1 MVENETIKDVQT
13 ESDASGRFA
22 KFMSLFHANSKFARF
37 ISLFD
42 DRRAI
47 CAGLFLVS
55 VIVMFFYK
63 PFNQIVEG
71 DQAIYDYISQ
81 SILRGQLPYR
91 DIADIKWPAS
101 VYLNA
106 LAIWLGDFVGL
117 KDIFA
122 IRLMQIF
129 EVGLLAVFTFLVA
142 ETYLKNRLVGVI
154 AALFPLLNKSFAHW
168 TVLGGQPKL
177 PLLVFGML
185 SLWLVAKDKPFAAGF
200 ASMLA
205 CLCWQPGLLFTG
217 TAGLI
222 CSNYLRDWRDL
233 RAVKVVAGAAIPLL
247 FVFGYFYLK
256 GAFGD
261 FWAWSMEY
269 NYGVFGPD
277 ANRGAERALFHM
289 WKVMR
294 RIFDRDIVFV
304 ILSAMGLLTFMGER
318 IWRRWKGKEN
328 SFTVGWFTDALIFPP
343 VVYFLFCLVNM
354 QAGPDLI
361 PFFPFIGLFSGW
373 ALFRV
378 GTLIGKIKFLQRPHF
393 NWEVAVTA
401 FVVVCMLGVSVRRA
415 MKYTIAGL
423 TLQDQYRDLQ
433 PVADVLGP
441 DDKIYVHGTM
451 ELLVLLKRRNLNP
464 YVLLDWGAD
473 QFAAYK
479 RGVEFKDIVAEM
491 EAQAP
496 KIISII
502 RLRTLTHRE
511 DLEKWA
517 KEHYDEFTSTDG
529 KVIYIRRPLQ

>member
-1 MVENETIKDVQT
+1 MIENETIKEAGV
-13 ESDASGRFA
+13 ESQVRSRLSSFMALFDTGG
-22 KFMSLFHANSKFARF
+22 KFGSVLA
-37 ISLFD
+37 LLD
-42 DRRAI
+42 DRRVI
-47 CAGLFLVS
+47 CAGLFFIS
-55 VIVMFFYK
+55 VIVMLFYR
-63 PFNQIVEG
+63 PFNQLVEG
-71 DQAIYDYISQ
+71 DQAIYDYITQ

-91 DIADIKWPAS
+91 DIADIKWPVS

-106 LAIWLGDFVGL
+106 LAVWLGDFVGL

-122 IRLMQIF
+122 IRLMQII
-129 EVGLLAVFTFLVA
+129 ELGLLSVLTFLVA
-142 ETYLKNRLVGVI
+142 EKYLQSRLVGVI

-168 TVLGGQPKL
+168 VVRGGQPKL

-185 SLWLVAKDKPFAAGF
+185 ALWLIARDKPFGAGF

-222 CSNYLRDWRDL
+222 CSNYLRNWRDL
-233 RAVKVVAGAAIPLL
+233 RALKVVAGAAIPLIL
-247 FVFGYFYLK
+247 VFGYFYFK
-256 GAFGD
+256 GAFSD

-277 ANRGAERALFHM
+277 AKRGLGKALFHI

-294 RIFDRDIVFV
+294 QIFERDILFV
-304 ILSAMGLLTFMGER
+304 VLSAVGLVTFIGER
-318 IWRRWKGKEN
+318 VWRRWKGKET
-328 SFTVGWFTDALIFPP
+328 SFTDGWFKDALIFPP
-343 VVYFLFCLVNM
+343 VVYFLFCLINM
-354 QAGPDLI
+354 QSGPDLI
-361 PFFPFIGLFSGW
+361 PFFPFIGLFAGW
-373 ALFRV
+373 ALLRI
-378 GTLIGKIKFLQRPHF
+378 GTLAGRIKLLQRPQL
-393 NWEVAVTA
+393 NPEVVVTA
-401 FVVVCMLGVSVRRA
+401 LAVVLLLGVSVRRA
-415 MKYTIAGL
+415 MKYTIAGP

-441 DDKIYVHGTM
+441 DDKIYVHGTL

-479 RGVEFKDIVAEM
+479 RGVEFKELVAEM

-502 RLRTLTHRE
+502 RLRTLTNRKE
-511 DLEKWA
+511 LENWA
-517 KEHYDEFTSTDG
+517 KEHYEELTSTDG
-529 KVIYIRRPLQ
+529 KVIYIRRGLL